1 MASGGENL
9 HLDAID
15 PTTLNNV
22 YLDLPNENLFKK
34 SLLRNRPT
42 FGNTQA
48 SSSTCVNIDTK
59 TSTIHESL
67 FVESLKILHKHT
79 KF

>member
-22 YLDLPNENLFKK
+22 YLDLPNENL
-34 SLLRNRPT
+34 
-42 FGNTQA
+42 
-48 SSSTCVNIDTK
+48 
-59 TSTIHESL
+59 
-67 FVESLKILHKHT
+67 
-79 KF
+79 

>member
-9 HLDAID
+9 HLDAIH

-22 YLDLPNENLFKK
+22 YLDLPNENLFFK
-34 SLLRNRPT
+34 SLFPNCPT

-67 FVESLKILHKHT
+67 LVESLKILHKQT